1 MKCTFV
7 FAVQGPSGALDGR
20 SQNTYTCPERGHV
33 KREEAKERAEASI
46 LTVPKRWFCPEFKV
60 AHVHVPLQLTWRAR
74 YASDARSLPEHEGP
88 RGGAAS
94 RDAEDWEAG
103 LVLSYFSAKLDFT
116 CSRCF
121 CLFLG

>member
-1 MKCTFV
+1 MYFCVCGTG
-7 FAVQGPSGALDGR
+7 ALQGTLDGR
-20 SQNTYTCPERGHV
+20 SQNTYTGPEGWRM
-33 KREEAKERAEASI
+33 KTEEAKERAEASI

-74 YASDARSLPEHEGP
+74 YASDARSLPEHEGSK
-88 RGGAAS
+88 GGAAS